1 MACVGRQL
9 LTQAKPNPEI
19 GGKQVSEKASYT
31 ISKKVY
37 KLSPLKGRVARRTV
51 PYIMEVVAGLINV
64 SAITNFDVLALFNK
78 DAPAPSFS
86 AFTEVAYSLSV
97 FLKDRYDE
105 VEERIFPLLLCLG
118 AEQWEDVS
126 ENSTLGDLYK
136 AVWVAIRYHLET
148 SFGVDVQEALKNLQ
162 AEPEEAPGVEVE
174 VEMPQEIM

>member
-1 MACVGRQL
+1 M
-9 LTQAKPNPEI
+9 
-19 GGKQVSEKASYT
+19 SEKASYT
-31 ISKKVY
+31 VNKKVY

-64 SAITNFDVLALFNK
+64 SAITNFDVLALFDK
-78 DAPAPSFS
+78 DAPTPSFS

-105 VEERIFPLLLCLG
+105 VEDKIFPLLLCLS
-118 AEQWEDVS
+118 EDKWEEVS
-126 ENSTLGDLYK
+126 ENSTLGELYK

-162 AEPEEAPGVEVE
+162 AEPEEAPEAEIEVE